1 MPTKQKTENAQQNHI
16 AKRIKKYESFV
27 HNSCD
32 VIIFVRHRD
41 GKILEAN
48 TAALNTYQ
56 YSHDELLTKTIFDLQ
71 ASETLN
77 QVMVQMDSVA
87 TSSLVLE
94 TVHIKRNGE
103 RFPVEINAQGA
114 VIDNEPILFSI
125 IRDISERKIA
135 EQLLQESE
143 NNLRA
148 LLNAVTESFFLM
160 NKDGIILAANE
171 TMAKRYG
178 LTMDMLVGSSLYNLI
193 EPDIAQLRRAQ
204 ANLVINTGEPVRFED
219 VRFNRNIDQVF
230 YPVFDSNGQV
240 VRIAVFG
247 IDITEHRK
255 MEQDLETMALTDQL
269 TGLYNR
275 RGFINLAL
283 RQLKLSKRSKQTIL
297 LFFADI
303 DKMKWIND
311 NLGHEDGDKA
321 LINTARILVKTFRE
335 SDIISR
341 VGGDEFAI
349 LAIDTDEKTAEGLL
363 ARLHRLINK
372 CNLRKGRKYDLSVS
386 IGYATFDPRHHDSLD
401 ELMSRADMRMYED
414 KKNKKIGRN

>member
-1 MPTKQKTENAQQNHI
+1 MPTKTKMKNPQQNNFDE
-16 AKRIKKYESFV
+16 RIKKYESFI
-27 HNSCD
+27 HNSRD
-32 VIIFVRHRD
+32 VILFVRYRD

-48 TAALNTYQ
+48 AAALNTYQ
-56 YSHDELLTKTIFDLQ
+56 YSHDELLTKTIFDLR
-71 ASETLN
+71 APEARN
-77 QVMVQMDSVA
+77 QVMPQMDSVA
-87 TSSLVLE
+87 TSSLLLE
-94 TVHIKRNGE
+94 TVHIKNNGE
-103 RFPVEINAQGA
+103 RFPVEINSQGA
-114 VIDNEPILFSI
+114 IIGNEPVLFSI
-125 IRDISERKIA
+125 VRDISERKIA

-178 LTMDMLVGSSLYNLI
+178 LAMDMLVGSCLYDLI
-193 EPDIAQLRRAQ
+193 EPDIAQLRRVQ

-230 YPVFDSNGQV
+230 YPVFDGSGQV

-255 MEQDLETMALTDQL
+255 MEQDLETMAFTDQL

-275 RGFINLAL
+275 RGFFNLAE
-283 RQLKLSKRSKQTIL
+283 RQLKLSKRSKQKML

-311 NLGHEDGDKA
+311 NLGHENGDKA
-321 LINTARILVKTFRE
+321 LIDTARILVKTFRE

-349 LAIDTDEKTAEGLL
+349 LAIDANDKTAEGLL
-363 ARLHRLINK
+363 ERLHELINK
-372 CNLRKGRKYDLSVS
+372 CNSRKARKYDLSIS
-386 IGYATFDPRHHDSLD
+386 IGYTVFDPCHRDSLD
-401 ELMSRADMRMYED
+401 KLMSRADMHMYED
-414 KKNKKIGRN
+414 KNNKKIGRN

>member
-1 MPTKQKTENAQQNHI
+1 MPTKTKMKNPQQNDLDE
-16 AKRIKKYESFV
+16 RIKKYESLI
-27 HNSCD
+27 HNSRD
-32 VIIFVRHRD
+32 VILFVRHRD

-56 YSHDELLTKTIFDLQ
+56 YSHEELITKTIFDLR
-71 ASETLN
+71 APETCS
-77 QVMVQMDSVA
+77 QVLPQMDSTV
-87 TSSLVLE
+87 TSCLLLE
-94 TVHIKRNGE
+94 TVHIKKNGE
-103 RFPVEINAQGA
+103 RFPVEVNSQGA
-114 VIDNEPILFSI
+114 IIGDEPVLLSI
-125 IRDISERKIA
+125 VRDISERKIS

-178 LTMDMLVGSSLYNLI
+178 LDMDMLVGSCIYDLI
-193 EPDIAQLRRAQ
+193 EPDIAQLRRTQ

-230 YPVFDSNGQV
+230 YPVFDDNGQV

-255 MEQDLETMALTDQL
+255 MEQDLETMAFTDQL

-283 RQLKLSKRSKQTIL
+283 RQLKFSKRSKQKIL

-311 NLGHEDGDKA
+311 NLGHEAGDKA
-321 LINTARILVKTFRE
+321 LINTARILVNTFRE

-349 LAIDTDEKTAEGLL
+349 LAIDAHDKTAEGLL
-363 ARLHRLINK
+363 TRLNKLINQS
-372 CNLRKGRKYDLSVS
+372 NSRKRRKYDLSIS
-386 IGYATFDPRHHDSLD
+386 IGYAAFDPRHNDSLD
-401 ELMSRADMRMYED
+401 ELMSRADMHMYED
-414 KKNKKIGRN
+414 KKNKNIGRN

>member
-1 MPTKQKTENAQQNHI
+1 MPTKTKIDNPQQNNLD
-16 AKRIKKYESFV
+16 KRIKKYESLI
-27 HNSCD
+27 HNSRD
-32 VIIFVRHRD
+32 VILFVRHRD

-56 YSHDELLTKTIFDLQ
+56 YSHDELITKTIFDLR
-71 ASETLN
+71 APETHN
-77 QVMVQMDSVA
+77 HVMPQMDNAA
-87 TSSLVLE
+87 TSGLLLE
-94 TVHIKRNGE
+94 TVHIKKNGE
-103 RFPVEINAQGA
+103 LFPVEVNSQGA
-114 VIDNEPILFSI
+114 IIGNEPVLLSI

-148 LLNAVTESFFLM
+148 LLNAVTESFYLM

-178 LTMDMLVGSSLYNLI
+178 LTMDMLVGSCIYDLI
-193 EPDIAQLRRAQ
+193 EPDIALLRRAQ

-230 YPVFDSNGQV
+230 YPVFDGNGQV

-275 RGFINLAL
+275 RGFINLAE

-303 DKMKWIND
+303 DRMKWIND

-363 ARLHRLINK
+363 ERLHKIINK
-372 CNLRKGRKYDLSVS
+372 CNLRKGRKYDLSIS

-401 ELMSRADMRMYED
+401 ELMSRADMHMYED
-414 KKNKKIGRN
+414 KKNKKIGRS